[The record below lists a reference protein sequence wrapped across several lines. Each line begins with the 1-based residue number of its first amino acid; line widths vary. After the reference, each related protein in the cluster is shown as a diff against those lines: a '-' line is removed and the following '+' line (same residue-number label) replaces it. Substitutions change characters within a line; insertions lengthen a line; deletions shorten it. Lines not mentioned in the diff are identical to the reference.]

1 MLCGFF
7 FRTFGNQRHT
17 HMRDQQIPANS
28 LGIPQEELL
37 TKEDLNELK
46 QILNLVA
53 FHNREVIFRQQTP
66 ASHVLFVKSGL
77 VKIYKEG
84 RYKRNFILKIAA
96 PGEFIGLMSVFGSTM
111 NQFSASAIESAEIGY
126 IEKKSFVS
134 VMQKNAGFSN
144 EVIRFISDEGLFIFE
159 RLIGQSHK
167 QLPGR
172 IADVILYFSDKIYKK
187 NEFEFPFTRRE
198 LAELA
203 GTTKESFIRTLSEF
217 KNDKIISLDGS
228 KVIIKS
234 MKIIRTLSELG

>member
-1 MLCGFF
+1 MA
-7 FRTFGNQRHT
+7 NQHSSIAL
-17 HMRDQQIPANS
+17 M
-28 LGIPQEELL
+28 GIPQEGILLSSEL
-37 TKEDLNELK
+37 DELRA
-46 QILNLVA
+46 NTSMAA
-53 FHNREVIFRQQTP
+53 FQKREVIFRQQTP

-84 RYKRNFILKIAA
+84 RNKRNFILKIAS
-96 PGEFIGLMSVFGSTM
+96 PGEYIGLMSVFGGSM
-111 NQFSASAIESAEIGY
+111 NQFSASAVNAAEIGY
-126 IEKKSFVS
+126 IERNSFNL
-134 VMQKNAGFSN
+134 VMQKNGEFARGVVKYLS
-144 EVIRFISDEGLFIFE
+144 EEGLFIFE

-172 IADVILYFSDKIYKK
+172 IADVILYFSDNIFKK
-187 NEFEFPFTRRE
+187 EEFEFPFTRRE

-228 KVIIKS
+228 RVMIKS